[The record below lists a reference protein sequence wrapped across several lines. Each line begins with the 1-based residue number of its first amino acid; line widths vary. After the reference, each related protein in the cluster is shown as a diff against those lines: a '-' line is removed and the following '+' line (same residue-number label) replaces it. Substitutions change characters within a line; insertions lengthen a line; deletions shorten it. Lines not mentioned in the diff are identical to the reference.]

1 MPKEIPVFKPGSIGN
16 FFYYFSEILNTIFMT
31 VFTVAMCFITVIYF
45 WSMISAQTVPFLVF
59 GKTEDI
65 WTPGY
70 HIQNIA
76 CLPFFALFIFILKKN
91 LTDLFTKKKILV
103 LKIDKKGINYT
114 GHTVG
119 SKDYYIGGNNEY
131 FSVTKKAFDKLNEGD
146 TVQIRYT
153 GEQKNVRGITVL
165 R

>member
-1 MPKEIPVFKPGSIGN
+1 MPKEIPVFKPGSTAN
-16 FFYYFSEILNTIFMT
+16 FFYYFFEALNTVFMII
-31 VFTVAMCFITVIYF
+31 FTVALSFITVIYF
-45 WSMISAQTVPFLVF
+45 WSMISAATVPFIVF
-59 GKTEDI
+59 GKTDDI
-65 WTPGY
+65 WTVGY

-76 CLPFFALFIFILKKN
+76 CLPFLALFVFILKKN
-91 LTDLFTKKKILV
+91 LVDLFTRKKNMI

-131 FSVTKKAFDKLNEGD
+131 FSVTEKVFNTLHEGD

-153 GEQKNVRGITVL
+153 GEQRNVRMIIL
-165 R
+165 FR